1 MSPHDEQQ
9 RADAASRI
17 LERNR
22 LIARVAIARKN
33 GARVVFANG
42 CFDLLHVGHVRYLEG
57 ARSLGDVLVV
67 AVNGDEQVRRLK
79 GEGRPFVPER
89 ERAET
94 VAALRAVDY
103 VTIFHEPTV
112 RELLLALRPDI
123 HAKGTDYTEES
134 VPERGIVNSYGGRVC
149 IVGDPKDHSS
159 TDILRRIT
167 GEVRQRL
174 DVLLKSNELR
184 SEADDSPK
192 PHEPREMTDEQPVTG
207 KPSAPHEPPEGDE
220 LQANTDEARVA
231 IEE

>member
-1 MSPHDEQQ
+1 MAEGDELT
-9 RADAASRI
+9 RLSAASRI

-22 LIARVAIARKN
+22 LIARVAIARRS

-57 ARSLGDVLVV
+57 ARTLGDLLVV

-103 VTIFHEPTV
+103 VTIFQEPTV

-134 VPERGIVNSYGGRVC
+134 VPERGVVNSYGGRVC

-159 TDILRRIT
+159 TEMLKRFSGEDSRKHVEQRVKTGASLKT
-167 GEVRQRL
+167 GESHAGA
-174 DVLLKSNELR
+174 DELR
-184 SEADDSPK
+184 VTSE
-192 PHEPREMTDEQPVTG
+192 E
-207 KPSAPHEPPEGDE
+207 
-220 LQANTDEARVA
+220 
-231 IEE
+231 